1 MARGKNYRLEDKG
14 LKLILRNL
22 PRNRSA
28 IVRKVAFDVQAH
40 WITHMS
46 ANSPSA
52 PGQPPAVVTGNLK
65 NSSSVAMR
73 NESTAEFRVG
83 ADYIDDLPI
92 KARAVPAA
100 EEVIN
105 ALMSPLQAS
114 LWTLFAISLVIALA
128 SWVLRPRKGRQ
139 ATS

>member
-1 MARGKNYRLEDKG
+1 M
-14 LKLILRNL
+14 
-22 PRNRSA
+22 
-28 IVRKVAFDVQAH
+28 
-40 WITHMS
+40 
-46 ANSPSA
+46 
-52 PGQPPAVVTGNLK
+52 
-65 NSSSVAMR
+65 
-73 NESTAEFRVG
+73 
-83 ADYIDDLPI
+83 
-92 KARAVPAA
+92 PAA